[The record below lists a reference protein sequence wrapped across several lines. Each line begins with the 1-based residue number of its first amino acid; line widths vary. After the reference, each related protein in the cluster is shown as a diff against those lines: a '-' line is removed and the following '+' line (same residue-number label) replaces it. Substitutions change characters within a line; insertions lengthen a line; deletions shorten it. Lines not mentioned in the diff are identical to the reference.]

1 MSGQL
6 DRISNAET
14 VTGTAKGIDGAVKH
28 CANCGVEFNEALR
41 SAEKI
46 KCENCGIIF
55 SVRVFE

>member
-1 MSGQL
+1 MSGQQE
-6 DRISNAET
+6 RISNAET

-28 CANCGVEFNEALR
+28 CCSCGVEFSDALR

-46 KCENCGIIF
+46 KCENCGVIF

>member
-1 MSGQL
+1 MSGQT
-6 DRISNAET
+6 EQ
-14 VTGTAKGIDGAVKH
+14 TGTAKGIDGAVKH